1 MKDARKINI
10 GEEPKEQGGK
20 IFFLK
25 IPGAE
30 TRCLLKEAP
39 LVKRRKKNT
48 HILMITGSVT
58 LHVALTADRLVITD
72 HPPRHTVHSFAQ
84 KTAEYF

>member
-10 GEEPKEQGGK
+10 GEEPKERGGK
-20 IFFLK
+20 IFFFKDSGGGNEMPLK
-25 IPGAE
+25 RSAS
-30 TRCLLKEAP
+30 CKEE
-39 LVKRRKKNT
+39 KKNT